1 MAEHNTNWRV
11 NVKIYNST
19 VQIYGDKNAPYFS
32 IYTTKHDRLHPGH
45 CRKSLTLQELTEWLS
60 TQSPRSLVAYA
71 RKTNKT
77 RAVFVLKKKDYVYT
91 VTDKHTGELYAII
104 GNTKITIFNNLHKR
118 SVTRFIKHCMQYGY
132 LEV

>member
-1 MAEHNTNWRV
+1 M
-11 NVKIYNST
+11 KIHNST

-32 IYTTKHDRLHPGH
+32 IYTTKHDKMHPFH
-45 CRKSLTLQELTEWLS
+45 FTKSLTWQNLQKWLS
-60 TQSPRSLVAYA
+60 TQPHRSLIAYA

-104 GNTKITIFNNLHKR
+104 GDTKITIFNNLHKR

-132 LEV
+132 LEE